1 MVTSHCQAPN
11 QHFATTP
18 LCNSPAEKGSNKSI
32 CVFHNLFHFPMIN
45 PLPSFKLVNWR
56 RPFTGIPPGN
66 REPGSA
72 GSNERDA
79 EFGRPQLRKYEL
91 GHYLRNCCCGYFHA
105 ESLLRRGVG
114 DRSGRVAFWPI
125 PWPIREWKQMTM
137 DSYIKLFFNMKLWY
151 NKSM

>member
-79 EFGRPQLRKYEL
+79 EFGHPQLRKYEL
-91 GHYLRNCCCGYFHA
+91 GHYLRNCCCGYFRA
-105 ESLLRRGVG
+105 EILLRQDVG
-114 DRSGRVAFWPI
+114 FKAYQEITPDIMVVDESIQRIQAKIDG
-125 PWPIREWKQMTM
+125 QG
-137 DSYIKLFFNMKLWY
+137 
-151 NKSM
+151 